1 MSHVTTSAVVTTTGA
16 GRLETLPQTQLA
28 SNERFRDFLE
38 SYVHQKTPAH
48 ADDSQKASTDKPRV
62 IKAATS
68 PSREKG
74 QTQLQKTSA
83 EMAAATKRN
92 EAASSQQRSASAK
105 QVSAT
110 AQNTVSPHAA
120 QKSPMAANKGQPQK
134 IAGDGQQKTSQTNAP
149 KSSDKYLVA
158 DGPEAEK
165 PALTQGEGA
174 DAVDDHSTENAS
186 SSQENIPVAGS
197 NVSAAD
203 DAAQKDH
210 PSLADTAQSA
220 SETGEIEASTQKETS
235 FSVEKQDSAEIKEN
249 TVSDVTTA
257 AQSVPAFQLDSVSAK
272 NTSTDSATETSHAAQ
287 SENASETADNNEQ
300 VSRHDEQQPLLY
312 QKSGNGS
319 TTTHIEMNVGH
330 HEKVYVEIG
339 KTTARE
345 QRIHINT
352 DNPEVYQ
359 SLKDD
364 RDTLLASLAQS
375 SVSVTASQSIIP
387 PDIQISLSQPSFPGM
402 SSQDERQ
409 GSTNQSRGEARETSS
424 ATDTPAPER
433 RFLRGVVDLTV

>member
-1 MSHVTTSAVVTTTGA
+1 MSHVTTSAAVTTTGA

-48 ADDSQKASTDKPRV
+48 ADDSQKVSTGKPRA
-62 IKAATS
+62 IKAAAS
-68 PSREKG
+68 PAGAKG
-74 QTQLQKTSA
+74 QSQIQKISSG
-83 EMAAATKRN
+83 MAATTKRN
-92 EAASSQQRSASAK
+92 EAASSQQHSASAK

-110 AQNTVSPHAA
+110 AQNTVSSHAA
-120 QKSPMAANKGQPQK
+120 QTNAMAANKGQPQK
-134 IAGDGQQKTSQTNAP
+134 VAGDREQKTSQTNAP
-149 KSSDKYLVA
+149 KSSDKYSVA
-158 DGPEAEK
+158 DGQKAEK
-165 PALTQGEGA
+165 PALMQGEGA
-174 DAVDDHSTENAS
+174 DAAADHTTEKVS
-186 SSQENIPVAGS
+186 RHHNIPVAGS
-197 NVSAAD
+197 SVSAVG
-203 DAAQKDH
+203 DAAPKDH
-210 PSLADTAQSA
+210 PSLADTTQSN
-220 SETGEIEASTQKETS
+220 SETGGIEASPQKETS
-235 FSVEKQDSAEIKEN
+235 FSAEKQDSAEAKEN
-249 TVSDVTTA
+249 TVSDVTIT
-257 AQSVPAFQLDSVSAK
+257 AQSVPAFQRDSVSAEK
-272 NTSTDSATETSHAAQ
+272 TSTNSAAETAHAAQ

-312 QKSGNGS
+312 QKNSNGS
-319 TTTHIEMNVGH
+319 TTTHIEMNVGY
-330 HEKVYVEIG
+330 HEKVHVEIG
-339 KTTARE
+339 ETPARE

-387 PDIQISLSQPSFPGM
+387 PDIQISLSQPSFLGM

-409 GSTNQSRGEARETSS
+409 GSNNQSGGEARGTSS
-424 ATDTPAPER
+424 ATDTSAPER

>member
-38 SYVHQKTPAH
+38 SYVHQKSPAH

-62 IKAATS
+62 LKAATS
-68 PSREKG
+68 PSQEKG
-74 QTQLQKTSA
+74 QSQIQKTSSG
-83 EMAAATKRN
+83 MAATTKRN
-92 EAASSQQRSASAK
+92 EAASSQQHSASAK

-120 QKSPMAANKGQPQK
+120 QKGSMAANKGQPQK
-134 IAGDGQQKTSQTNAP
+134 VAGDGQQKTSQTNAI
-149 KSSDKYLVA
+149 KSSDKYSVA
-158 DGPEAEK
+158 DGQKAEK

-174 DAVDDHSTENAS
+174 DAADEHSTENVSPQA
-186 SSQENIPVAGS
+186 NIPVAGS

-203 DAAQKDH
+203 DAVQKNH
-210 PSLADTAQSA
+210 PSLADTTQSN
-220 SETGEIEASTQKETS
+220 SETGGIEASTQKETS
-235 FSVEKQDSAEIKEN
+235 FSVEQDIAEVKAN
-249 TVSDVTTA
+249 TVSDMTTA
-257 AQSVPAFQLDSVSAK
+257 AQSVPAFRLDSVSAEK
-272 NTSTDSATETSHAAQ
+272 TSTDSATETSHAAQ
-287 SENASETADNNEQ
+287 SENASETAGNNEQ

-312 QKSGNGS
+312 QKNSNGS

-339 KTTARE
+339 ETPARE

-387 PDIQISLSQPSFPGM
+387 PNIQISLSQPSFLSM

-409 GSTNQSRGEARETSS
+409 GCNNQSGGEARGTSS

>member
-38 SYVHQKTPAH
+38 SYVHQKSPVH
-48 ADDSQKASTDKPRV
+48 ADASQKASTDKPRA
-62 IKAATS
+62 IKTAAS
-68 PSREKG
+68 PAGEKG
-74 QTQLQKTSA
+74 QTQIQKTSS

-92 EAASSQQRSASAK
+92 EAASSPQHSVSAK

-120 QKSPMAANKGQPQK
+120 QKSAMAANKGQPQK
-134 IAGDGQQKTSQTNAP
+134 IAGDGQQKTSQTNAA
-149 KSSDKYLVA
+149 KSSDKYSVA
-158 DGPEAEK
+158 DGQKAEK

-174 DAVDDHSTENAS
+174 DAADDHSTENVS
-186 SSQENIPVAGS
+186 PQDSIPVAGS
-197 NVSAAD
+197 SLSAVGE
-203 DAAQKDH
+203 AAPKDH
-210 PSLADTAQSA
+210 PSLADTAQSN
-220 SETGEIEASTQKETS
+220 SETGGTEASTQKETS
-235 FSVEKQDSAEIKEN
+235 FSAEKQDSAEVKEN
-249 TVSDVTTA
+249 TVSDVTPT
-257 AQSVPAFQLDSVSAK
+257 AQSVPAFQLDSVSAEK
-272 NTSTDSATETSHAAQ
+272 TSTNSADEPSHAAPL
-287 SENASETADNNEQ
+287 ENASEMADNNEQ

-312 QKSGNGS
+312 QKSSNGS

-330 HEKVYVEIG
+330 HEKVHVEIG
-339 KTTARE
+339 ETTARE

-387 PDIQISLSQPSFPGM
+387 PNIQISLSQPSFLSM
-402 SSQDERQ
+402 SSDGERQ
-409 GSTNQSRGEARETSS
+409 GSNNQSGGGAKGTSS
-424 ATDTPAPER
+424 ATDTPSPER

>member
-16 GRLETLPQTQLA
+16 GRLEALPQTQLA

-48 ADDSQKASTDKPRV
+48 ADDSQKASTDKPRA
-62 IKAATS
+62 IKAAAS
-68 PSREKG
+68 LSQEKG
-74 QTQLQKTSA
+74 QTQIQKTSS

-92 EAASSQQRSASAK
+92 ETASSPQHSASAK
-105 QVSAT
+105 QVST
-110 AQNTVSPHAA
+110 KTQNTVSSHAA
-120 QKSPMAANKGQPQK
+120 QKSAMATHKGQPQK
-134 IAGDGQQKTSQTNAP
+134 VAGDGQQKTFQTNAP
-149 KSSDKYLVA
+149 KSSDKYSVA
-158 DGPEAEK
+158 DGQKAEK

-174 DAVDDHSTENAS
+174 DAADDHSTENVSPQA
-186 SSQENIPVAGS
+186 NIPVAGS

-203 DAAQKDH
+203 DAVQKNH
-210 PSLADTAQSA
+210 PSLADTTQSN
-220 SETGEIEASTQKETS
+220 SETGGIEASTQKETS
-235 FSVEKQDSAEIKEN
+235 FSAEKQDSSEVKGN

-257 AQSVPAFQLDSVSAK
+257 AQSVPAFQRDSVSAEK
-272 NTSTDSATETSHAAQ
+272 TSTDSATETSHAAQ
-287 SENASETADNNEQ
+287 SENVSETADNNEQ

-312 QKSGNGS
+312 QKSSNGS
-319 TTTHIEMNVGH
+319 MTTHIEMNVGH
-330 HEKVYVEIG
+330 HQKVHVEIG
-339 KTTARE
+339 ETAARE

-387 PDIQISLSQPSFPGM
+387 SDIQISLSQPSFLGM

-409 GSTNQSRGEARETSS
+409 GSNNQSGGEARGSSS

>member
-1 MSHVTTSAVVTTTGA
+1 MSHVTTSAVVMTTGA

-38 SYVHQKTPAH
+38 SYVHQKSPVH
-48 ADDSQKASTDKPRV
+48 ADASQKASTDKPRA
-62 IKAATS
+62 IKAAAS
-68 PSREKG
+68 PAGEKG
-74 QTQLQKTSA
+74 QTQIQKTSS

-92 EAASSQQRSASAK
+92 EAASSPQHSVSAK

-110 AQNTVSPHAA
+110 AQNTVSAHAA
-120 QKSPMAANKGQPQK
+120 QKGSIAANKGQPQK
-134 IAGDGQQKTSQTNAP
+134 VAGDGQQKTSQTNTP
-149 KSSDKYLVA
+149 KSSDNYSVA
-158 DGPEAEK
+158 DGQKAEK
-165 PALTQGEGA
+165 SALTQAEGG
-174 DAVDDHSTENAS
+174 DAAADHSTETAS
-186 SSQENIPVAGS
+186 PQDNIPMAGS
-197 NVSAAD
+197 NASAAD
-203 DAAQKDH
+203 DAAQKNH
-210 PSLADTAQSA
+210 PSLADTTQSN
-220 SETGEIEASTQKETS
+220 SETGGMEASTQKETS
-235 FSVEKQDSAEIKEN
+235 FSAEKQDSAEAKEN
-249 TVSDVTTA
+249 TVSDVTTT
-257 AQSVPAFQLDSVSAK
+257 AQSVPAFQLDSVSAEK
-272 NTSTDSATETSHAAQ
+272 TPTDSAAETSHAAQ
-287 SENASETADNNEQ
+287 SENASEMADNNEQ

-312 QKSGNGS
+312 QKSSNGN

-330 HEKVYVEIG
+330 HEKVHVEIG
-339 KTTARE
+339 ETPARE

-387 PDIQISLSQPSFPGM
+387 PDIQISLSQPSFLGM

-409 GSTNQSRGEARETSS
+409 GSNNQSGGGARGTAS

>member
-48 ADDSQKASTDKPRV
+48 VDDSQKASTDKPRA
-62 IKAATS
+62 IKAAAS
-68 PSREKG
+68 PSAEKV
-74 QTQLQKTSA
+74 QTQLQKTRS
-83 EMAAATKRN
+83 EMAAATKHH
-92 EAASSQQRSASAK
+92 EAANAQQHSASAK

-120 QKSPMAANKGQPQK
+120 QKGSMEANNGQPQK
-134 IAGDGQQKTSQTNAP
+134 VAGDREQKTSQTNAP
-149 KSSDKYLVA
+149 RSSDKYSVS
-158 DGPEAEK
+158 DGQKAEK

-174 DAVDDHSTENAS
+174 DAADGHSTKTAS
-186 SSQENIPVAGS
+186 LQNNIPVAGS
-197 NVSAAD
+197 NVSAVD

-210 PSLADTAQSA
+210 PSLTDTTQSN
-220 SETGEIEASTQKETS
+220 SETGGIEASTQKETS
-235 FSVEKQDSAEIKEN
+235 FSAEKQDIAEVKEN

-257 AQSVPAFQLDSVSAK
+257 AQSVPAFQLDSVSAEK
-272 NTSTDSATETSHAAQ
+272 TSTDSAVETSHAAQ
-287 SENASETADNNEQ
+287 SENASETADNDGQ
-300 VSRHDEQQPLLY
+300 VSCHDEQQPLLY
-312 QKSGNGS
+312 QKHRNGS

-330 HEKVYVEIG
+330 QEKVHVEIG
-339 KTTARE
+339 ETTARE

-387 PDIQISLSQPSFPGM
+387 PDIQISLSQPSFLGM

-409 GSTNQSRGEARETSS
+409 GNNNQSGGGARGTSS

>member
-48 ADDSQKASTDKPRV
+48 ADDSQKALTDKPPA
-62 IKAATS
+62 IKAAAS
-68 PSREKG
+68 PVGEKG
-74 QTQLQKTSA
+74 QTQIQKTSS

-92 EAASSQQRSASAK
+92 EAASSQQHSVSAK
-105 QVSAT
+105 QVSAR

-120 QKSPMAANKGQPQK
+120 QKSAMAANKGQPQK
-134 IAGDGQQKTSQTNAP
+134 IAGDREQKTSQTNAP
-149 KSSDKYLVA
+149 KSSDKYSVA
-158 DGPEAEK
+158 DGQEAEK
-165 PALTQGEGA
+165 PALAQGEGA
-174 DAVDDHSTENAS
+174 DAAADHSTENVS
-186 SSQENIPVAGS
+186 PQDNIPVAGS
-197 NVSAAD
+197 SVSAVG
-203 DAAQKDH
+203 DAASKDR
-210 PSLADTAQSA
+210 PSLADTTQSN
-220 SETGEIEASTQKETS
+220 SETGGIEASTQKETICLP
-235 FSVEKQDSAEIKEN
+235 EQQDSAEVKEN
-249 TVSDVTTA
+249 TVSDVATA
-257 AQSVPAFQLDSVSAK
+257 AQNVSAFQLDSVSAEK
-272 NTSTDSATETSHAAQ
+272 TSTDAAAETSHNAQ
-287 SENASETADNNEQ
+287 SENPSEAADNNEQ
-300 VSRHDEQQPLLY
+300 VSHHDEQQPLLY
-312 QKSGNGS
+312 QKNSNGS

-330 HEKVYVEIG
+330 HEKVHVEIG
-339 KTTARE
+339 ETTARE

-387 PDIQISLSQPSFPGM
+387 PDIQISLSQPSFLGM

-409 GSTNQSRGEARETSS
+409 GSDNQSGGGARGTSS
-424 ATDTPAPER
+424 ATDTPASER